1 MEIRGIENLQNL
13 EQMKALVNLERS
25 SQIDPRVASK
35 VKEEF
40 MALFYKEILKQ
51 AFKPPTSGFGEEGE
65 ENSMLGAFSSDMLVE
80 KLALELARSKSFRA
94 EQLFQ

>member
-1 MEIRGIENLQNL
+1 MEIRGIENLQNIR
-13 EQMKALVNLERS
+13 AD
-25 SQIDPRVASK
+25 QIDPRVAAK

-51 AFKPPTSGFGEEGE
+51 AFKPPTSGFGEKGE
-65 ENSMLGAFSSDMLVE
+65 ENSMLGAFSSDLLIE
-80 KLALELARSKSFRA
+80 KMALELAQSKSFSA